1 MSKLLSGKYR
11 SAESGL
17 GHGYNLHPDAPGF
30 RLSERGSR
38 LGHSA
43 GAGLT
48 PVEYL

>member
-1 MSKLLSGKYR
+1 MSKPLPGKCR
-11 SAESGL
+11 PAESGL
-17 GHGYNLHPDAPGF
+17 GHGYNLHPDAPGLL
-30 RLSERGSR
+30 LSERGSR